1 MGKDP
6 LEAVKRKVYLAA
18 IVLGLPAVLL
28 LWANSSPA
36 TPSFRPAFALF
47 ILFCL
52 ACAWAF
58 WRQTI
63 PIRLVERV
71 TFAGGAGF
79 ALAQLAYAL
88 YASDD
93 LAARTT
99 ITEVS
104 YLTLA
109 VLYVAAHLVFDS
121 RNALRVSLA
130 LYAAG
135 IAIVLVRIPSE
146 IYGGLS
152 FEEVSWLLRM
162 HAFMGAVIAIAYAW
176 SYINDQFSQQRA
188 ETKAMHRLAHTDQ
201 LTGIANRRQLYSEI
215 HKETEEASRYER
227 PLAMI
232 LFDLNHFKRVNDT
245 YGHDRGDVVLREVV
259 RVIEPLLRKTD
270 RLGRWGGEEFMILA
284 PESDITQAGWLAER
298 IRASIAEHEYGF
310 TPGVTVSLGLAQY
323 KTGETPEALITRAD
337 EALYKAKTLGRNRTE
352 SIP

>member
-1 MGKDP
+1 MF
-6 LEAVKRKVYLAA
+6 
-18 IVLGLPAVLL
+18 L

-36 TPSFRPAFALF
+36 NPSFRPAFALF

-52 ACAWAF
+52 TCAWAF
-58 WRQTI
+58 WRQTV
-63 PIRLVERV
+63 PIWLVERV

-79 ALAQLAYAL
+79 ALTQLAYAL

-93 LAARTT
+93 LAAARTT

-104 YLTLA
+104 YLTLT

-135 IAIVLVRIPSE
+135 IVIVLVRIPSE

-162 HAFMGAVIAIAYAW
+162 HAFMGAVITIAYAW

-188 ETKAMHRLAHTDQ
+188 EAKTMHRLAHTDQ

-215 HKETEEASRYER
+215 HKETEEASRYGR

-232 LFDLNHFKRVNDT
+232 LFDLDHFKHVNDT
-245 YGHDRGDVVLREVV
+245 YGHDQGDVVLREVV

-270 RLGRWGGEEFMILA
+270 RLGRWGGEEFIILA
-284 PESDITQAGWLAER
+284 PESDLAQVGWLAER
-298 IRASIAEHEYGF
+298 IRASIADHDYGF
-310 TPGVTVSLGLAQY
+310 TPSVTVSLGLAQY

-337 EALYKAKTLGRNRTE
+337 EALYKAKTLGRNRAE

>member
-6 LEAVKRKVYLAA
+6 LEAVKRKVYLSA
-18 IVLGLPAVLL
+18 IVLGLPALLL
-28 LWANSSPA
+28 LWANSSTA
-36 TPSFRPAFALF
+36 NPSFRPAFALF

-52 ACAWAF
+52 AGAWAF

-63 PIRLVERV
+63 PIWLVERV
-71 TFAGGAGF
+71 MFAGAAGF

-93 LAARTT
+93 LAAARTT

-104 YLTLA
+104 YLTLT
-109 VLYVAAHLVFDS
+109 VLYVVAHLVFDS
-121 RNALRVSLA
+121 CNALRISLA

-135 IAIVLVRIPSE
+135 IVLVLVRIPSE

-162 HAFMGAVIAIAYAW
+162 HAFMGAVITIAYAW

-188 ETKAMHRLAHTDQ
+188 EVKTMHRLAHTDQ

-215 HKETEEASRYER
+215 RKETEEASRYGR
-227 PLAMI
+227 PFAMI
-232 LFDLNHFKRVNDT
+232 LFDLDHFKHVNDT

-259 RVIEPLLRKTD
+259 RVVEPLLHKTD

-284 PESDITQAGWLAER
+284 PESDSTQVGWSSGSGPVSPTMNT
-298 IRASIAEHEYGF
+298 ASRPA
-310 TPGVTVSLGLAQY
+310 
-323 KTGETPEALITRAD
+323 
-337 EALYKAKTLGRNRTE
+337 
-352 SIP
+352 